1 LLQDN
6 EDSQEELRL
15 YDIDLREVVDENSQ
29 MTKELRRTQSKI
41 EQLEFARLQ
50 DLEGLKVKI
59 SACSPWS
66 PNSTIFR
73 LKTFQRRNMV
83 ELVDHGEQAD
93 IFTLETF
100 QVLES
105 REFKWLNLGLRAT
118 QLFGHLGISKAWIQ
132 VSCAMLRG
140 SGR

>member
-50 DLEGLKVKI
+50 
-59 SACSPWS
+59 
-66 PNSTIFR
+66 
-73 LKTFQRRNMV
+73 
-83 ELVDHGEQAD
+83 
-93 IFTLETF
+93 
-100 QVLES
+100 VLES

-118 QLFGHLGISKAWIQ
+118 QLFGHLGISEAWIQ